1 MITGG
6 FEDEVNFNY
15 LWLCPFCFYHIPP
28 RQKLRQPLSLFL
40 IPQEGRDMSGS
51 PMVGS
56 KLPLHS
62 RDHGH
67 WVVQSAPSS
76 LAGDCDE
83 RTVVAVQK
91 SPTVITGVV
100 YISLC
105 HQCLQ
110 RALFYFRDWWCC
122 HEKTDTILTSVSL
135 HCSCC
140 CCCIASVMSGSVRP
154 HRWQPT
160 KLLRPWDSPS
170 KNTGVGC
177 HFLLHTVVGE
187 VHK

>member
-1 MITGG
+1 MGNLSNFFLVVCDFENVMRRFYCSENWTWDYSRTMITGG

-56 KLPLHS
+56 KPPLYS

-110 RALFYFRDWWCC
+110 RALFYFRDWWRC
-122 HEKTDTILTSVSL
+122 HEKTDAYS
-135 HCSCC
+135 
-140 CCCIASVMSGSVRP
+140 
-154 HRWQPT
+154 
-160 KLLRPWDSPS
+160 
-170 KNTGVGC
+170 
-177 HFLLHTVVGE
+177 
-187 VHK
+187 